1 MAIAGPDGVDAAIKA
16 GVDLDGRPIT
26 EAMLA
31 LYNQVMDLESQRA
44 RSGVLKSMRN
54 RVVKTGAKHFDQDT
68 LNQRLLDAGWDGLK
82 DKEIAFFY
90 GVSPCDGDAL
100 PGSILAE
107 LLHRVDHLWLELF
120 QGTGLAQIKAFA
132 SGVLGQVLEM
142 KGSLSIGKELNRRA
156 LTALA
161 KRIAERQKRS
171 VFSELPIHRVDM
183 TE

>member
-16 GVDLDGRPIT
+16 GVDLDGSPIP

-68 LNQRLLDAGWDGLK
+68 LNQRLLEAGWVGLK

-90 GVSPCDGDAL
+90 G
-100 PGSILAE
+100 
-107 LLHRVDHLWLELF
+107 
-120 QGTGLAQIKAFA
+120 
-132 SGVLGQVLEM
+132 
-142 KGSLSIGKELNRRA
+142 
-156 LTALA
+156 
-161 KRIAERQKRS
+161 
-171 VFSELPIHRVDM
+171 
-183 TE
+183 